1 MATQPTHSEARA
13 APPTMAK
20 PHAGFN
26 TPRPSSLRSGAA
38 AAARTTAGSLSSDTT
53 PLAPTSIPRANL
65 SSSGAKAGV
74 TSAVRSSAGSSSST
88 DLSGPFTCSSV
99 GSSSS
104 SDLSAPTTRD
114 IASIAKEV
122 GKRLDYEDDSP
133 FPTAASLQQ
142 PMLAPEGLAD
152 LAPLLEL
159 PDPDNA
165 SSTTVVSASDADV
178 KHAMTASA
186 DSTVTQV
193 AALADADG
201 PLLTEMEV
209 VLAEVSG
216 ARGLSPR
223 SKRLLLAL
231 VEVAD
236 AELNANPTAAVLHI
250 RRAAFWR
257 KVRVGILAATVF
269 SVAAIDA
276 ALAFALYGARRG
288 NGRYHHVLPPT

>member
-1 MATQPTHSEARA
+1 
-13 APPTMAK
+13 MAK

-26 TPRPSSLRSGAA
+26 TPRPSSVRSAAA
-38 AAARTTAGSLSSDTT
+38 AAARTTAGSSSTDTT
-53 PLAPTSIPRANL
+53 PLAPTSIPRADL

-74 TSAVRSSAGSSSST
+74 TSAIRTPVGSSSST
-88 DLSGPFTCSSV
+88 DLSGPFTRSSV

-159 PDPDNA
+159 PDPNNA
-165 SSTTVVSASDADV
+165 SSNTVVYASDADA
-178 KHAMTASA
+178 KHAMTASV
-186 DSTVTQV
+186 DSTVTEV
-193 AALADADG
+193 SSTADADG

-209 VLAEVSG
+209 ALDELSS

-269 SVAAIDA
+269 SVAVIDA